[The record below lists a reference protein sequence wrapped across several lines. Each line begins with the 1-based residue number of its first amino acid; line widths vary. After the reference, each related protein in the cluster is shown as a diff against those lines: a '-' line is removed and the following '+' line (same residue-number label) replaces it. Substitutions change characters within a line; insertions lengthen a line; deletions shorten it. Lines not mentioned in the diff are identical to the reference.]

1 MEDITFL
8 EDYQYQLKLN
18 ELDRNL
24 MEMERLGMEVANGLM
39 AIHNATVVEQY
50 QNKYGYT
57 EHFQMLIGE
66 EGLFDSAKDALRG
79 IIGWLKKKLVQLAS
93 IIFLVVKSI
102 VAIKHIDVHFK
113 SSNAS
118 INSAYTSLIDLPFL
132 LSTYVC

>member
-50 QNKYGYT
+50 QDKYDT
-57 EHFQMLIGE
+57 LN
-66 EGLFDSAKDALRG
+66 
-79 IIGWLKKKLVQLAS
+79 
-93 IIFLVVKSI
+93 IFK
-102 VAIKHIDVHFK
+102 
-113 SSNAS
+113 
-118 INSAYTSLIDLPFL
+118 
-132 LSTYVC
+132 C